1 MTKDPDPHGEARR
14 DDGPSGVSGA
24 ETGWA
29 VVGTLLAGI
38 IVWGGIGWLV
48 DQWLDTR
55 AFIAVGVILGV
66 VAATYLIVVRFGK

>member
-1 MTKDPDPHGEARR
+1 MTEDPDHRSEARR
-14 DDGPSGVSGA
+14 EGEPGGMSGA

-38 IVWGGIGWLV
+38 VVWGGLGWLV

-66 VAATYLIVVRFGK
+66 VAATYLVVVKYGK